1 MNLRKNMISGMKT
14 LVILAGAALYAGA
27 VYSQSITDPSDRAV
41 AGIVSVL
48 TSPSGGFEKGG
59 PITASAL
66 ASMGST
72 FIVSS
77 VIVQGSEEVVSVIL
91 NAAGNAGKLSVQIS
105 KAAFQKLGVS
115 AGATVNAVTQSTG
128 VALVAS
134 GKVLAFIPNTVG
146 QALLHHEGVPDAS
159 AE

>member
-14 LVILAGAALYAGA
+14 LVILAGAALYAGTA
-27 VYSQSITDPSDRAV
+27 YSQLHMTPSEKIRE
-41 AGIVSVL
+41 GTVSVL
-48 TSPSGGFEKGG
+48 RSPSASVANG
-59 PITASAL
+59 PIAASRL
-66 ASMGST
+66 AGMGSV
-72 FIVSS
+72 FIVEG
-77 VIVQGSEEVVSVIL
+77 ITEGSGKMVSVIL